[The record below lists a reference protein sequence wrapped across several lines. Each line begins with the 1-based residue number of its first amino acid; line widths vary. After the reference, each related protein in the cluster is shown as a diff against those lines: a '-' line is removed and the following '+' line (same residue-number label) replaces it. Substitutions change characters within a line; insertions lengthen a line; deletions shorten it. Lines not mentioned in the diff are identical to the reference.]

1 MNIYPDQH
9 IGGPPAP
16 ADWTMAVGV
25 EGLGEGTCYFA
36 DIRRGGDPVCRLM
49 ITGTLAEEE
58 EARALLAVKVRL
70 WIAEYISRQHSGA
83 TTFGV
88 LE

>member
-16 ADWTMAVGV
+16 PDWTVVVGV
-25 EGLGEGTCYFA
+25 EGLGEGTFYFA

-49 ITGTLAEEE
+49 ITGTVAEE

-70 WIAEYISRQHSGA
+70 WIAEYLSRPHSGA
-83 TTFGV
+83 TTFDV